1 MPAAV
6 AQRVAPHRHVLRAAD
21 YDAGT
26 FVPPIRAAA
35 GKTLAPTVDINVTYS
50 GFSTQ
55 ARQAFEYAVSLWE
68 AHLMSPVTVQV
79 EATFEPLEEDVL
91 GSAGPRLTAN
101 FSASAFDDTWYPTA
115 IADALVGQNVD
126 TGSADI
132 IASFNS
138 EFDSWY
144 FGTDGQTPTG
154 QYDFVSVVLHE
165 LGHGL
170 GFTGSFDVEDGDS
183 DEDECNTDEIGA
195 GCWGLSTS
203 TGRQRFPLIY
213 DRFVEDAQERPLI
226 DTGVYPNPSRALG
239 DVLQSGAVFFD
250 GVTARSVHEDIPVD
264 LYAPVSFERGSSFSH
279 LDEQTFRPGTPN
291 SLMTPFLAASEAIH
305 SPGAVTCAILKDLG
319 WPMGDGCQALFFA
332 GLSAA
337 GVEASG
343 DSAVVTFEVQP
354 DASIDSVIV
363 SIGRSGAASEVVEE
377 VDVDAMATSVQRFE
391 VVIPDLEPGRYQVH
405 LTIISTEQL
414 ALPGPDL
421 IVIIPLDERF
431 RVGLPYPNPASDE
444 VTITL
449 MVRDNQTVRIE
460 VYDATGRRI
469 ETLLRGMMN
478 RNEELRLTLDVRA
491 YPAGVYFI
499 LVRGEDFSATR
510 QFVRV
515 R

>member
-1 MPAAV
+1 MTRRPRIRLLPALLGVLAVVSSVPAAV

-170 GFTGSFDVEDGDS
+170 GFTGFFAWHAVVMTWQSWLFNDTSQGVVVVPLWIPQLGY
-183 DEDECNTDEIGA
+183 A
-195 GCWGLSTS
+195 GGLVI
-203 TGRQRFPLIY
+203 L
-213 DRFVEDAQERPLI
+213 
-226 DTGVYPNPSRALG
+226 AL
-239 DVLQSGAVFFD
+239 AM
-250 GVTARSVHEDIPVD
+250 
-264 LYAPVSFERGSSFSH
+264 
-279 LDEQTFRPGTPN
+279 LDELVHVGRGEAPRYEKP
-291 SLMTPFLAASEAIH
+291 PAATAE
-305 SPGAVTCAILKDLG
+305 
-319 WPMGDGCQALFFA
+319 
-332 GLSAA
+332 
-337 GVEASG
+337 
-343 DSAVVTFEVQP
+343 
-354 DASIDSVIV
+354 
-363 SIGRSGAASEVVEE
+363 EVVE
-377 VDVDAMATSVQRFE
+377 
-391 VVIPDLEPGRYQVH
+391 
-405 LTIISTEQL
+405 
-414 ALPGPDL
+414 
-421 IVIIPLDERF
+421 
-431 RVGLPYPNPASDE
+431 
-444 VTITL
+444 
-449 MVRDNQTVRIE
+449 
-460 VYDATGRRI
+460 
-469 ETLLRGMMN
+469 
-478 RNEELRLTLDVRA
+478 RA
-491 YPAGVYFI
+491 IQSGV
-499 LVRGEDFSATR
+499 
-510 QFVRV
+510 
-515 R
+515 